1 MCIIK
6 FSTPKIGSFLLFF
19 ITCNLLEYLMIYTK
33 HVANS
38 LNVIK
43 VYFNEV
49 TYCSTNYR
57 DTSTII
63 MKYKLQQNYKGMIWQ
78 RPNEFNT
85 IFRSIR
91 TIIILWSSEVLEIT
105 VQISPPI
112 QNQFHIGRF
121 CNELD
126 ENDAVQSYRNLIWCY
141 HLLSYILSAQSRSA
155 W

>member
-1 MCIIK
+1 
-6 FSTPKIGSFLLFF
+6 
-19 ITCNLLEYLMIYTK
+19 MIYTK

-85 IFRSIR
+85 IFRRSFRNYRPNLTPHTKSI
-91 TIIILWSSEVLEIT
+91 
-105 VQISPPI
+105 
-112 QNQFHIGRF
+112 
-121 CNELD
+121 
-126 ENDAVQSYRNLIWCY
+126 
-141 HLLSYILSAQSRSA
+141 
-155 W
+155 

>member
-19 ITCNLLEYLMIYTK
+19 IICYLLEYLMIYTK

-43 VYFNEV
+43 LYFNEV
-49 TYCSTNYR
+49 IYCSTNYR

-85 IFRSIR
+85 IFRR
-91 TIIILWSSEVLEIT
+91 KSSEVLEIT

-155 W
+155 